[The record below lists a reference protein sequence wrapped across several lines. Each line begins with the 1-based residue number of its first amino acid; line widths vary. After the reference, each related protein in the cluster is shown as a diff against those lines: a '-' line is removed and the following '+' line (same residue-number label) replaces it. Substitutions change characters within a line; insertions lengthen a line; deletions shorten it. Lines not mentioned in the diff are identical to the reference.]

1 MISANELRVGN
12 IVKDADCSI
21 CTIRSIDSE
30 RSYTYKGIIYTGTA
44 SVFIHKYNGTT
55 GKWIESL
62 SPIKL
67 TEEILLKCGAKKDG
81 WEFKLKACALEIT
94 IRLNAGYVYC
104 EFGNVYLG
112 DRITYLHELQNLV
125 YGLSKRELDV
135 KL

>member
-1 MISANELRVGN
+1 MISAADLRIGN
-12 IVKDADCSI
+12 IVKDAYGNS

-30 RSYTYKGIIYTGTA
+30 RSYTYKDVIYTGTA

-67 TEEILLKCGAKKDG
+67 TEELLLNNCGFERHPELTWLLTNGMITLNTGNHNTWQYSKSV
-81 WEFKLKACALEIT
+81 LKEIK
-94 IRLNAGYVYC
+94 
-104 EFGNVYLG
+104 
-112 DRITYLHELQNLV
+112 YLHQLQNVFFALHQ
-125 YGLSKRELDV
+125 RELEV